1 MASPTNPD
9 TSQLRC
15 WAEIDLSNLRHNADF
30 LRKEAGDR
38 CGIMAIVKAD
48 AYGHGLEHVVSCLM
62 GHVDWFGVANF
73 QEAKRALKAAGN
85 QSPSILILSPP
96 TPAEINPIIE
106 SGLSASVSSIDEVTA
121 FGEACATRRARLHA
135 VADTGW
141 DV

>member
-1 MASPTNPD
+1 MASPKNPD

-62 GHVDWFGVANF
+62 GHVDWFGVANY

-85 QSPSILILSPP
+85 QSPSILVLIARNPTVVCIL
-96 TPAEINPIIE
+96 I
-106 SGLSASVSSIDEVTA
+106 SAGQKI
-121 FGEACATRRARLHA
+121 
-135 VADTGW
+135 
-141 DV
+141 